1 VERNTLRHCL
11 NKFNVGSIKVSNFG
25 YYNMENSI
33 VDSHGIEIK
42 MDFEKLCNDVFVVDP
57 KIRCAGVSGNT
68 GEIKNGG
75 LREGIKSFLTDDEI
89 KSANLISLER
99 WRLHNKFADRIGKA
113 RYAMEEYEKVKQI
126 TMPLADEHLLLIST
140 EVDADHGKI
149 IESAIQLIIS
159 NYVKDYL

>member
-1 VERNTLRHCL
+1 VQY
-11 NKFNVGSIKVSNFG
+11 SIL
-25 YYNMENSI
+25 
-33 VDSHGIEIK
+33 DSHDIESG
-42 MDFEKLCNDVFVVDP
+42 MDYEKLCNDVLSLDTKVRFV
-57 KIRCAGVSGNT
+57 GVCDNS

-75 LREGIKSFLTDDEI
+75 LREGIKSFLTDEEI
-89 KSANLISLER
+89 KKANLISLQR
-99 WRLHNKFADRIGKA
+99 WRLHNTLADRIGKA

-126 TMPLADEHLLLIST
+126 TMPLEDEHLLLIST

>member
-1 VERNTLRHCL
+1 
-11 NKFNVGSIKVSNFG
+11 
-25 YYNMENSI
+25 
-33 VDSHGIEIK
+33 
-42 MDFEKLCNDVFVVDP
+42 MDYQKLCHDVLDLNPKVRFVGICD
-57 KIRCAGVSGNT
+57 NT

-75 LREGIKSFLTDDEI
+75 LREGIQSILTDEEI
-89 KSANLISLER
+89 KKANLISLER
-99 WRLHNKFADRIGKA
+99 WRLHNTLADRIGKA

-126 TMPLADEHLLLIST
+126 TMPLEDEHLLLIST

>member
-1 VERNTLRHCL
+1 MSTDKQYGILDGQNI
-11 NKFNVGSIKVSNFG
+11 KF
-25 YYNMENSI
+25 
-33 VDSHGIEIK
+33 D
-42 MDFEKLCNDVFVVDP
+42 MDYEKLCNDVLNLDTKVRFV
-57 KIRCAGVSGNT
+57 GVCDNS

-75 LREGIKSFLTDDEI
+75 LKDGIKSILTDEEI
-89 KSANLISLER
+89 KKSNLMSLER
-99 WRLHNKFADRIGKA
+99 WRLHNTLADRIGKA

-126 TMPLADEHLLLIST
+126 TMPLEDEHLLLIST

>member
-1 VERNTLRHCL
+1 VQY
-11 NKFNVGSIKVSNFG
+11 SIL
-25 YYNMENSI
+25 
-33 VDSHGIEIK
+33 DSHDNESG
-42 MDFEKLCNDVFVVDP
+42 MDYEKLCNDVLNLDTKVRFV
-57 KIRCAGVSGNT
+57 GVCDNT

-75 LREGIKSFLTDDEI
+75 LREGIKSILTDEEI
-89 KSANLISLER
+89 KKANLISLQR
-99 WRLHNKFADRIGKA
+99 WRLHNTLADRIGKA

-126 TMPLADEHLLLIST
+126 TMPLEDEHLLLIST